1 MNYLILFLTA
11 FISATLF
18 PLGSEALLLSLLYQ
32 DYSIILLL
40 IFASTGNILGS
51 IVNYYLGLKG
61 EEYLENKKLITT
73 AQISR
78 YKKYF
83 DQWGG
88 YSLLLSWMP
97 IIGDPL
103 TFIAGILKYDFKKFL
118 FFVSLAKFG
127 RYLFLIL
134 IWENFV

>member
-40 IFASTGNILGS
+40 LSASIGNILGS
-51 IVNYYLGLKG
+51 IANYYFGLKG
-61 EEYLENKKLITT
+61 EEYLESKKLITT

-78 YKKYF
+78 YKQYF
-83 DQWGG
+83 DKWGG

-103 TFIAGILKYDFKKFL
+103 TFIAGILKYEFKKFL